1 MRGRILVVVVT
12 PNDCWTVIV
21 VGSRW
26 DPEQVVDHLRAL
38 VHEGS
43 SVRAAAQTV
52 GLPQTVA

>member
-1 MRGRILVVVVT
+1 MVVVT

-26 DPEQVVDHLRAL
+26 DLEQVVDHLRAL

-52 GLPQTVA
+52 GLPQSVA